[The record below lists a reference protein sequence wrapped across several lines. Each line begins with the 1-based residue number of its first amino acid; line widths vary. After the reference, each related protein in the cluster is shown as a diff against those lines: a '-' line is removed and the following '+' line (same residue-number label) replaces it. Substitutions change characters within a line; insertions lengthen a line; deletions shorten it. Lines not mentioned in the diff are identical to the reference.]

1 MFGFLSAQVT
11 EGQYKREGE
20 KLKVQLRG
28 LNLQANQLTAN
39 DKVNVSAIFKSASE
53 KITSISI
60 ILKIY

>member
-1 MFGFLSAQVT
+1 MT

-28 LNLQANQLTAN
+28 LNLQANQITAN
-39 DKVNVSAIFKSASE
+39 DKVNASAIYNSANE